1 MRRIVSVCLFCS
13 LLLIVCRA
21 AAESLHVGEAIPK
34 SSGSD
39 QNGKSFSITNGTA
52 YLLIA
57 VDMQSAKAANQKL
70 AAEGTGFL
78 EKKGATYCMD
88 IHTMPAIGK
97 FFALKKMR
105 TYPQRIL
112 LVETV
117 GTMDRVPTKPERVT
131 VLKLTTEARIEKI
144 AFWDPTKEPVADL
157 FR

>member
-1 MRRIVSVCLFCS
+1 MLGFC
-13 LLLIVCRA
+13 A
-21 AAESLHVGEAIPK
+21 AAGSLHVGDTIPK
-34 SSGSD
+34 ISGND
-39 QNGKSFSITNGTA
+39 QNGKSFLVTNGAA

-70 AAEGTGFL
+70 AAEGSGFL

-112 LVETV
+112 LIEIA
-117 GTMDRVPTKPERVT
+117 GAMDWVPTKPERVS
-131 VLKLTTEARIEKI
+131 VLKLTVDARIEKI
-144 AFWDPTKEPVADL
+144 AFWDPTKESAADA
-157 FR
+157 FK